1 MSKQTAVMH
10 NKVKQDYLNE
20 ATIRHR
26 GADTCRFCA
35 APLSV
40 NLVDLG
46 MSPLC
51 ESYLTADQANAM
63 EPFYPLHVFVCSR
76 CYLAQLGEYV
86 RAEHIFTEYA
96 YFSSYSESW
105 LKHSKKYTDLM
116 TQRFALCAKSLVV
129 ELASNDGYLLQY
141 FVEKNVPVL
150 GIEPAAN
157 VAKVAVDK
165 GVPTLVEFFG
175 ADLARKLVA
184 SGQQPDLLLGNN
196 VLAQVPDLND
206 FVEGMKILLKP
217 GGVITMEFPH
227 LLRLMDENQFDTI
240 YHEHFSYFSFITVE
254 KIFAAHGLT
263 LFDVEELS
271 SHGGSLRIYTRHAE
285 DHSKQVASA
294 VSELLRR
301 EEDAGLN
308 RIERYAA
315 FEESVKETKRK
326 LLDFLIHAKRDGKK
340 IVGYGAPGKGNTL
353 LNYCSIRTDFLD
365 FTVDRNPYKHG
376 RFLPGTHIPI
386 FPPERLREAR
396 PDYVFILPWNLK
408 NEIMDQLSFIRDW
421 GGKFIVPI
429 PGVKVYE

>member
-1 MSKQTAVMH
+1 
-10 NKVKQDYLNE
+10 
-20 ATIRHR
+20 
-26 GADTCRFCA
+26 
-35 APLSV
+35 
-40 NLVDLG
+40 
-46 MSPLC
+46 
-51 ESYLTADQANAM
+51 
-63 EPFYPLHVFVCSR
+63 
-76 CYLAQLGEYV
+76 
-86 RAEHIFTEYA
+86 
-96 YFSSYSESW
+96 
-105 LKHSKKYTDLM
+105 M
-116 TQRFALCAKSLVV
+116 TQRFALDAKSLVV

-240 YHEHFSYFSFITVE
+240 YHEHFSYFSFITAE

-271 SHGGSLRIYTRHAE
+271 SHGGSLRIYARHAE

-353 LNYCSIRTDFLD
+353 LNYCGIRTDFLD

-386 FPPERLREAR
+386 FPPEHLREAR

-408 NEIMDQLSFIRDW
+408 NEIMEQLSFIRDW